1 MKEKEF
7 LEIIKSTLNS
17 DYIGDDCAYI
27 EDLGIVISQDSLV
40 EDVHV
45 KLSYTDAY
53 KLGYKSAMVNISDIC
68 ASGAEPVYMTV
79 ALSLPQDTGSCF
91 IQDFYRGLKDA
102 AENVKIVGGDITGS
116 DKIFISIAIIGKTN
130 GRKISSRANAQIGQ
144 LVIVSGEHGNSAE
157 GLKMLLNGETP
168 PEKFSHA
175 HLMPQAERDLSRQIA
190 ENIKEP
196 YAMMDTSDGLM
207 DALSQIASSS
217 GVKISVNY
225 EKIPHDTRL
234 DKETVLFGGEDYKLA
249 ATIPQE
255 LLPKLKNVFVIG
267 RVEQGSG
274 VELDGEIISTNNID
288 SKIFNHFKG

>member
-40 EDVHV
+40 EDVHF

-53 KLGYKSAMVNISDIC
+53 KLGYKS
-68 ASGAEPVYMTV
+68 

-102 AENVKIVGGDITGS
+102 AGNVKIVGGDITGS